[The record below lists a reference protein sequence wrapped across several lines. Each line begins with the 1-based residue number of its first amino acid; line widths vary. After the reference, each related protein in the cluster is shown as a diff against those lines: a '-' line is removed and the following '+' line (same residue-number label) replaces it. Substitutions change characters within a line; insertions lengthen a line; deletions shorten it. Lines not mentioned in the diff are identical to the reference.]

1 MKSTRTR
8 EITLVKEV
16 GRQTHYRIVKLVNL
30 LVVVNVGEVD
40 VGMTLTRS
48 DLQEAIQQD
57 IKVLIYEARE

>member
-1 MKSTRTR
+1 VKSTRTR